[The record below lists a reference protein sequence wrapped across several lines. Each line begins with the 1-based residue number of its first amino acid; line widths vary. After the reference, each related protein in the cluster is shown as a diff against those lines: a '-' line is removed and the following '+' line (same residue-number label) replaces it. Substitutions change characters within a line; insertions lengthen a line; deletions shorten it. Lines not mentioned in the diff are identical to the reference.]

1 MRRRRK
7 PTLVPG
13 DASSRAPT
21 YAPGAARAS
30 VRAPIYSGRAASA
43 SSRRPRH
50 SRAVAAASAGDRAA
64 GPVARSVDDRNK
76 AVCRVPGLYRAAD
89 IRAVGRAGPRRR
101 VASRPYR
108 RQRRS
113 VRSRATTSVDS
124 CRSSYISAEGGL
136 TLACWS
142 WGRVTGLV
150 KPVTACHDGDAS
162 VALRGDSQ
170 PRESQKDAESGSGR
184 AIPCLLFVPRLLGDR
199 TRYLRLNQVKVTVSR
214 RLPRF
219 RLLFLCNRQDDDMK
233 EWWDESLQ
241 KAAVKKSKKYVKTNT
256 YNSSPLSL
264 FLVLEKLISLFA
276 DRSPRVHP

>member
-50 SRAVAAASAGDRAA
+50 SRAAAAAAAGDRAA

-162 VALRGDSQ
+162 VALRGRFPTAGTTERCGKRQRPSDPVFTVRATAFRRPYPLFEIKPSKSYRFSAAATIPFVVSMQ
-170 PRESQKDAESGSGR
+170 P
-184 AIPCLLFVPRLLGDR
+184 
-199 TRYLRLNQVKVTVSR
+199 SR
-214 RLPRF
+214 R
-219 RLLFLCNRQDDDMK
+219 
-233 EWWDESLQ
+233 
-241 KAAVKKSKKYVKTNT
+241 
-256 YNSSPLSL
+256 
-264 FLVLEKLISLFA
+264 
-276 DRSPRVHP
+276 